1 MAQMKTVPLIVSTW
15 DLNAFENRSVLPAV
29 VFVHCINLGF
39 GHLRGPYQSSTVTQK
54 HCINLR
60 ADTFEDYYCGLRVGE
75 LIVST

>member
-39 GHLRGPYQSSTVTQK
+39 GHLRELVGLVSD
-54 HCINLR
+54 HIENCINLG
-60 ADTFEDYYCGLRVGE
+60 FGHLRE
-75 LIVST
+75 LHR